1 MISISDQ
8 RPQGSYISH
17 FSNMVKA
24 HGGINLAQGIPGYQP
39 PAALLDAL
47 QARLRDDV
55 HQYAPGQGNRKLL
68 ELVAQRHALQPA
80 NVLMVQGGT
89 EGLSLV
95 YTYIAQRMEAD
106 MAVMAIEPAYEVHS
120 NLPRIYGHRYVAFSP
135 SADGSLN
142 LDLLARTV
150 AEQRVRLLFVA
161 SPGNPYGRALSKNE
175 VEQLLQLAQQLGF
188 YLVFDAAY
196 HELYFAA
203 NSPYLPTDSLTERLF
218 VVGSFSKSLCITGWR
233 VGYVLHHASHGDA
246 LRAVHDYV
254 GLCAS
259 SVMQCALADYLPQ
272 ADAAH
277 FVATM
282 RQKLS
287 RTHTA
292 MASALQRLGFVVP
305 PADGGCF
312 VWAQLPQR
320 IAADGFGLAIELYR
334 QQQVAIVPGEHFG
347 AAHTRWIRLNI
358 ARPASE
364 VDEAIRRLNLFMQ

>member
-1 MISISDQ
+1 MISISND

-17 FSNMVKA
+17 FSNLAKA

-47 QARLRDDV
+47 QVRLRDDV
-55 HQYAPGQGNRKLL
+55 HQYAPGQGNRQLL
-68 ELVAQRHALQPA
+68 QLVAQRYGLQPT

-95 YTYIAQRMEAD
+95 YTYIAQRVEAD

-120 NLPRIYGHRYVAFSP
+120 NLPRIYGHRYVAFCP
-135 SADGSLN
+135 NPDGSLN
-142 LDLLARTV
+142 LERLERTV

-161 SPGNPYGRALSKNE
+161 SPGNPYGRALSRTE
-175 VEQLLQLAQQLGF
+175 VEQLLQMAIRQDF

-196 HELYFAA
+196 HELYFGPNA
-203 NSPYLPTDSLTERLF
+203 SYLPIDSLSERLF

-233 VGYVLHHASHGDA
+233 VGYVLHHAAHGDA

-254 GLCAS
+254 GLCVS
-259 SVMQCALADYLPQ
+259 SVMQQALADYLPQ
-272 ADAAH
+272 ADAAQ
-277 FVATM
+277 FVSTM
-282 RQKLS
+282 RHNLS

-292 MASALQRLGFVVP
+292 MASALQRLGFAVP
-305 PADGGCF
+305 QTDGGCF
-312 VWAQLPQR
+312 VWAQLPQHC
-320 IAADGFGLAIELYR
+320 ATDGFDFATELYR
-334 QQQVAIVPGEHFG
+334 QQQVAVVPGEHFG
-347 AAHTRWIRLNI
+347 AAHKQWVRFNI